1 MKDIVRTLDF
11 YGFDGDNTLYD
22 VNSYPVSKVVEV
34 ENNKYVNE
42 NNVEDAS
49 NDETEPTTEPTEP

>member
-49 NDETEPTTEPTEP
+49 NDETEQTTEPTEP

>member
-1 MKDIVRTLDF
+1 MKDNVRTLAF

-34 ENNKYVNE
+34 ENNKYMKE
-42 NNVEDAS
+42 NNIEEDS
-49 NDETEPTTEPTEP
+49 ETTTEP